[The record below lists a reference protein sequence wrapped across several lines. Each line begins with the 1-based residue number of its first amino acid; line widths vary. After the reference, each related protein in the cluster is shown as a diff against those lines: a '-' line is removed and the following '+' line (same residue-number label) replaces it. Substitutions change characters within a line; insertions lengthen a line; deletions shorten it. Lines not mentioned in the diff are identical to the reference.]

1 MLRRRGRER
10 RCELTAVPFPR
21 AGLRRV
27 KIKRESDGAVV
38 GTLKTEKEEGL
49 EEGEALWVKGD
60 GSGDRGE
67 AGRGGWWGVGG
78 GGGGGERG
86 RRSGGRG
93 P

>member
-60 GSGDRGE
+60 GSGVVKREGE
-67 AGRGGWWGVGG
+67 DGGA
-78 GGGGGERG
+78 
-86 RRSGGRG
+86 
-93 P
+93 